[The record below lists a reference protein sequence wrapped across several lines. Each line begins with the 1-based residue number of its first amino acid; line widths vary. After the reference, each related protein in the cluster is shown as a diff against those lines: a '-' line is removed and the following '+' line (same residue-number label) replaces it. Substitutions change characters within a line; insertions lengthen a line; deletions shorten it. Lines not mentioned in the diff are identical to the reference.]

1 MNIIQTLHPPDKDY
15 GHMKIEE
22 PKTPFSYYAE
32 DEEGEV
38 NSDNEISNEIDPEN
52 LAELI
57 NRKTKKSS
65 KSPFSF
71 DNIDVDANKMDAE
84 DDDDDDDEEFANE
97 TEEERSRRKEFEQ
110 KRKTHY
116 NEFQMVKL
124 ARQLLENEMEDDDD
138 DDAEM
143 SRNIQSDISQV

>member
-1 MNIIQTLHPPDKDY
+1 
-15 GHMKIEE
+15 MKIEE

-84 DDDDDDDEEFANE
+84 DDDDEEFANE